1 MAPIKAMGK
10 KAAAL
15 YFVRNIAWRVK
26 GISNQLVSI
35 GVRALIWIG
44 KKAFAAT
51 FNFSAKAAI
60 STILNEP
67 MRVITACTSI
77 GGMIAAI
84 VDYFSDKKFDGWI
97 SV

>member
-1 MAPIKAMGK
+1 MASEGNFKSTC
-10 KAAAL
+10 
-15 YFVRNIAWRVK
+15 FNRCE
-26 GISNQLVSI
+26 GIDMDRQK
-35 GVRALIWIG
+35 R
-44 KKAFAAT
+44 AFAAT

-97 SV
+97 RV